1 MNSNSLIR
9 FTNLSPGNYKLYV
22 RAISKEEPSIVF
34 EERQV
39 EIIIAQPVWFSGWAI
54 FIYILVIAFLFG
66 IAFRIMILKKQKKIS
81 DEKTHFFINTAHD
94 IRTPLTLIKAPL
106 EEFVEEETLT
116 EIGSQRINTALRNV
130 NALLRLSTN
139 LINFERADVYSSEL
153 HISEYELNTYMNE
166 IYNSFCSYAN
176 IKHIDFTYKSDF
188 NYLNVWFD
196 KDKMD
201 SILKNLV
208 SNALKYT
215 PENGMVSIFVSE
227 TKESWRLEVK
237 DTGIGIPANEQ
248 TNYLRCTFGV
258 RMLLT
263 QR

>member
-1 MNSNSLIR
+1 MIFSDFHISYQPIYPGEKDSPLEKDIDKTDVLRLKYGENTFSFRVSSINYDFPSHSVYYWRLEGSSYNEWVQLSGNSLIR
-9 FTNLSPGNYKLYV
+9 FTNLSPGKYKLYV

-39 EIIIAQPVWFSGWAI
+39 GIIISQPVWLNGWAI
-54 FIYILVIAFLFG
+54 FIYMLLIVFVFS

-139 LINFERADVYSSEL
+139 LINFERADVYSSEYV
-153 HISEYELNTYMNE
+153 SQNMN
-166 IYNSFCSYAN
+166 
-176 IKHIDFTYKSDF
+176 
-188 NYLNVWFD
+188 
-196 KDKMD
+196 
-201 SILKNLV
+201 
-208 SNALKYT
+208 
-215 PENGMVSIFVSE
+215 
-227 TKESWRLEVK
+227 
-237 DTGIGIPANEQ
+237 
-248 TNYLRCTFGV
+248 
-258 RMLLT
+258 
-263 QR
+263 